1 VLKIIVKY
9 SLFTL
14 IILLVSSIA
23 LPQSSLFAQNNLR
36 IYEDIGGGSSTGS
49 TDGDSDNTFIYVAG
63 GLLIAGVIAYALF
76 FKKDDKH
83 EEEADS
89 TQALDILN
97 RTGNEFYSSNLE
109 KEITSA
115 KESFPVDILL
125 GIGREDAF
133 ISDKTYLM
141 GVSIRF

>member
-1 VLKIIVKY
+1 MLKKIARY
-9 SLFTL
+9 SLFII

-23 LPQSSLFAQNNLR
+23 LPQSSLLAQNNLR
-36 IYEDIGGGSSTGS
+36 IYEDIGGGSGTGS
-49 TDGDSDNTFIYVAG
+49 TDDGSDNTFIYIAG

-76 FKKDDKH
+76 IKKDDKQ
-83 EEEADS
+83 EEESDS
-89 TQALDILN
+89 TQALDMLN

-109 KEITSA
+109 KEITSV

-125 GIGREDAF
+125 GIRREDAF

-141 GVSIRF
+141 GVSVRF

>member
-1 VLKIIVKY
+1 MLKIITKY

-14 IILLVSSIA
+14 IIILVSSLA
-23 LPQSSLFAQNNLR
+23 LPQSSLLAQNNLR
-36 IYEDIGGGSSTGS
+36 IYEDIGGGSGTGS
-49 TDGDSDNTFIYVAG
+49 TDGDSDNTFIYIAG

-76 FKKDDKH
+76 FKKENKQ
-83 EEEADS
+83 EEESDS
-89 TQALDILN
+89 TQALNILN
-97 RTGNEFYSSNLE
+97 RTGNEFYSNNLE

-125 GIGREDAF
+125 GIRREDAF

-141 GVSIRF
+141 GVSVRF